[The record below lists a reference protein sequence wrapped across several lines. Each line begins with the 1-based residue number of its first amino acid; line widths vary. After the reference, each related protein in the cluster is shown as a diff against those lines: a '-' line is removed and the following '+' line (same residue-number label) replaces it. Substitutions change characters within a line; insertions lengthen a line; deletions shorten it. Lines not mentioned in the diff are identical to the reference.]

1 MSRDALHILSDADG
15 VHLHWPR
22 LAAEQLFVGRQPDE
36 VSWLAPSLFALCG
49 HAQGLAARLA
59 LAAAAGMP
67 IRAGDDALHAVQQE
81 AIRETLRRWLL
92 DWAPACGQRI
102 AANEVRALGE
112 AGSMPA
118 LQKLAAESVFGGDIA
133 NWRACDLAGW
143 QHWASQGS
151 TAAAR
156 ALTRLLDDQ
165 PEPLPVLQI
174 LPDAAALA
182 TETDWLN
189 AQPQWQGRAVETG
202 ALASYQPLLQ
212 DWLDAGHVSAARLL
226 ARLLG
231 LADALCGQLPAASS
245 ARLGPAGLACVQ
257 TARGPLLHLATLG
270 DDGRVAAY
278 RILPPTLWHAHP
290 AGCMAQAAQSGSD
303 EAIYRRLL
311 LIDPCVAITLANQ
324 NDKES
329 CHA

>member
-1 MSRDALHILSDADG
+1 MSNDAISIHRSADG
-15 VHLHWPR
+15 VRVHWPR
-22 LAAEQLFVGRQPDE
+22 LAAEQLFVGRPADE
-36 VSWLAPSLFALCG
+36 VMRLAPSLFALCG

-59 LAAAAGMP
+59 LAAAAGTP
-67 IRAGDDALHAVQQE
+67 ASVRDDVLHTVRQE

-92 DWAPACGQRI
+92 DWAPACGQLVP
-102 AANEVRALGE
+102 ASDVLALGQARDE
-112 AGSMPA
+112 DTLHS
-118 LQKLAAESVFGGDIA
+118 LAAHRVFGSDVA
-133 NWRACDLAGW
+133 RWRRYGLSGW
-143 QHWASQGS
+143 QHWAAQGR

-156 ALTRLLDDQ
+156 ALNRLLQDA
-165 PEPLPVLQI
+165 PE
-174 LPDAAALA
+174 AAPALHSISDIA
-182 TETDWLN
+182 TLASHHDWL
-189 AQPQWQGRAVETG
+189 APQPQWQGRAVETG
-202 ALASYQPLLQ
+202 ALATYQPLLQ
-212 DWLDAGHVSAARLL
+212 GWLDAGHVSAARLL

-231 LADALCGQLPAASS
+231 LADALSGQLPAAAST
-245 ARLGPAGLACVQ
+245 RLDPAGLACVQ

-278 RILPPTLWHAHP
+278 RILPPTLWHSHP